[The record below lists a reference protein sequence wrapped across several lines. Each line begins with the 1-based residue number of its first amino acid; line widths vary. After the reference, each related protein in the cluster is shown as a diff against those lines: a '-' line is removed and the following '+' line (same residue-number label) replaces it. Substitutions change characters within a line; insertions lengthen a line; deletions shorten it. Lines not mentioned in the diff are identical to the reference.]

1 MNPLLNSILRIV
13 LGAAILLVAFLFMKG
28 LISMKTD
35 PPVSIPPKAVKEVR
49 TMKAEIGNFQP
60 ETFIQGRAVAK
71 QKIELYSE
79 VNGRLLSSG
88 KDFREGVKYQAGE
101 VIFRL
106 DSEELRLQLVA
117 QKSGFLQLL
126 TSNLAEIK
134 LDFADRY
141 EVWSQYTNDLDV
153 NAALENLP
161 EPASDKE
168 KYFLSNRGILNQY
181 YSIRSSEER
190 LAKYT
195 IRAPFSG
202 VVSSSLVNAGTLVR
216 PGQKLGEFMNTT
228 EFEVEAAV
236 LGSALSVV
244 KVGDEVG
251 LKAEDNSGDW
261 NGRVSRISN
270 YIDPTTQTAKVFV
283 SVKGESLKDGMYLNG
298 VIRSAPM
305 NDVLRLQTDLLTA
318 ENQVYA
324 VKDSSLVLMR
334 PLVVH
339 QSLEHCLLSW
349 IPSGTTLLAE
359 PLPNAFD
366 GMRVKPV
373 AQ

>member
-339 QSLEHCLLSW
+339 QSLEHCLLSG